1 MRLLKNASHVL
12 QTKILHVHFIFA
24 GLYESWEPAPTCLR
38 QAEIKKK
45 MTIKSAAKNKAVRST

>member
-24 GLYESWEPAPTCLR
+24 GLSCLR

-45 MTIKSAAKNKAVRST
+45 

>member
-24 GLYESWEPAPTCLR
+24 GLYESWGPAPTCLR

-45 MTIKSAAKNKAVRST
+45 LQLKVQLKTRL

>member
-24 GLYESWEPAPTCLR
+24 GLYESWGPAPTCLR

-45 MTIKSAAKNKAVRST
+45 